1 MARLREERDRY
12 AEQNSELLSMN
23 NNLKGELYQYR
34 VLNEGL
40 KEQLKMKLAE
50 ADALKVEKEV
60 MLKEAEDLQNEMKAR
75 KLEV

>member
-1 MARLREERDRY
+1 MARLREQRDRY
-12 AEQNSELLSMN
+12 AEQNTELLAIKA
-23 NNLKGELYQYR
+23 NLMGEWDHYSEEHA
-34 VLNEGL
+34 V
-40 KEQLKMKLAE
+40 QLKMKLAE